1 MWIVF
6 GAVVVVSLAIDL
18 VAHRGAHSVTRRS
31 AIMWSVAW
39 IVCALL
45 FAGFVALELGVHPA
59 EDFLSAYLMEKSLSI
74 DNLFVFMVI
83 FERLRIPQTEHHRV
97 LFWGILGA
105 LVARAVFIASGSAL
119 LTRWHDVV
127 YILGVF
133 LIYTGWKTARAEPG
147 GGSSRVL
154 GFMQRSSRLTSKLA
168 GHHFITVENGRR
180 VGTPL
185 LVALLAIEVSDVL
198 FAVDSVPAVFAISED
213 PFIVYTSNVFAI
225 LGLRALY
232 LVLSGLLRDLH
243 YLQYGLAAILVF
255 AGGKMLISGYVH
267 VPPLVSLLLIIT
279 ILTTAILASIRRRS
293 DGMRDAVT
301 PP

>member
-1 MWIVF
+1 MWVVF
-6 GAVVVVSLAIDL
+6 GAIVLVSLALDL
-18 VAHRGAHSVTRRS
+18 VAHRGAHSVTRKS
-31 AIMWSVAW
+31 AIIWSIGW
-39 IVCALL
+39 IVCALS
-45 FAGFVALELGVHPA
+45 FGGFIALELGVHPA

-133 LIYTGWKTARAEPG
+133 LIYTGWKTLRAEPG
-147 GGSSRVL
+147 GGSSRIL
-154 GFMQRSSRLTSKLA
+154 GFMQRSSRLTPTLA
-168 GHHFITVENGRR
+168 GHRFITVENGRR

-198 FAVDSVPAVFAISED
+198 FAVDSVPAVFSISED

-243 YLQYGLAAILVF
+243 YLRYGLAAILAF
-255 AGGKMLISGYVH
+255 AGSKMLISGYVH
-267 VPPLVSLLLIIT
+267 VPPIVSLLLIVT
-279 ILTTAILASIRRRS
+279 ILGTAILASIRRRS
-293 DGMRDAVT
+293 GGMRDAVT